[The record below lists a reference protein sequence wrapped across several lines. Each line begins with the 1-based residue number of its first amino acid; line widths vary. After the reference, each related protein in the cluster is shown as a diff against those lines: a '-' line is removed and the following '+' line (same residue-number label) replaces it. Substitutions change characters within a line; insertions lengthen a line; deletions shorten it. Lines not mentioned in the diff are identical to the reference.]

1 MNVEKS
7 KHGSVESNRS
17 RASSGTTVTLTVQ
30 PDKGYELD
38 ELTVTDKDGDELKLT
53 RKSDT
58 KYTFTM
64 PRSAVTVEA
73 VFVEEREDTGYS
85 DVSAD
90 AWSADAVQ

>member
-1 MNVEKS
+1 M
-7 KHGSVESNRS
+7 
-17 RASSGTTVTLTVQ
+17 
-30 PDKGYELD
+30 
-38 ELTVTDKDGDELKLT
+38 TDKDGDELKLT
-53 RKSDT
+53 KKSDT

-90 AWSADAVQ
+90 AWYADAVQYVTDKGMMGQQRESSCRPTS